1 MSQRSPRFSR
11 TAVSLPGS
19 FISCPPT
26 LTSSTQS
33 GATHATEPAAEME
46 IHSNCSGVGKSMQV
60 AYDAL
65 RLGRYR
71 NALIVYAQLS
81 SAYLRGTY
89 FNQPMMNKS
98 QATLRY
104 ILADGSGAVFL
115 QAVDAGPDKAV
126 PHELIGTYVE
136 SVGGKREPG
145 MTAGAGVSNLLD
157 GSGVLGVHD
166 RGWHHLDQDF
176 FSVNRDAGRLLFE
189 GVLRMVK
196 LLGLEDTK
204 IDSIV
209 ASIPTRQLYE
219 DNVGRFLEHF
229 GLSKDGL
236 KFRARNTGYCGG
248 ATLLLHFDE
257 MVRSNEIK
265 PGHTVLVHSVE
276 SSKWMTAGFAVRW

>member
-1 MSQRSPRFSR
+1 MSGWLRVCGRGNPLFPGPNTDSCTRRRLWASCILHEH
-11 TAVSLPGS
+11 AGSVVYLLGEVDKPGS
-19 FISCPPT
+19 YTINKPIS
-26 LTSSTQS
+26 
-33 GATHATEPAAEME
+33 
-46 IHSNCSGVGKSMQV
+46 V
-60 AYDAL
+60 
-65 RLGRYR
+65 
-71 NALIVYAQLS
+71 
-81 SAYLRGTY
+81 
-89 FNQPMMNKS
+89 
-98 QATLRY
+98 
-104 ILADGSGAVFL
+104 L
-115 QAVDAGPDKAV
+115 QALALAGSHTADAELDKEAQ
-126 PHELIGTYVE
+126 
-136 SVGGKREPG
+136 
-145 MTAGAGVSNLLD
+145 A
-157 GSGVLGVHD
+157 
-166 RGWHHLDQDF
+166 HHLDQDF

-248 ATLLLHFDE
+248 ASLLLHFDE